1 MSKKFQI
8 NKKNSNWNFKGDV
21 YKNFDKHIQKS
32 VPYYKDAQ
40 EIFLGLSDFFLQ
52 DKSRVIDLGCSTGTF
67 INLLYERHI
76 DNEKKISFE
85 GLDTV
90 HEMILEC
97 KKKYKKKNL
106 KFKKL
111 DINKYNLK
119 NACIISSF
127 YTIQFISPKLRQDLI
142 KKIYNGLNWGG
153 AFFFVEKVRAN
164 DARFQDIFNQSYI
177 DFKLKQ
183 GFSNND
189 ILNKSRSLKSVLEPF
204 STKGNMD
211 LLKRAGFEDV
221 ITVFKYLCF
230 EGFLAIK

>member
-106 KFKKL
+106 KFKNL
-111 DINKYNLK
+111 DNNKYNRK
-119 NACIISSF
+119 NA
-127 YTIQFISPKLRQDLI
+127 
-142 KKIYNGLNWGG
+142 
-153 AFFFVEKVRAN
+153 
-164 DARFQDIFNQSYI
+164 
-177 DFKLKQ
+177 
-183 GFSNND
+183 
-189 ILNKSRSLKSVLEPF
+189 
-204 STKGNMD
+204 
-211 LLKRAGFEDV
+211 
-221 ITVFKYLCF
+221 
-230 EGFLAIK
+230 